1 MFTLGSE
8 LVKTFKDPGQE
19 AVFLQ
24 YGILQYVTRYCYIDQ
39 AMVLG
44 ISLLRFINLFS
55 PGPEFHGHLLLYSPL
70 DHFPLPLW
78 MTIPLV
84 VTAKSLLNLKSF
96 QQRCNSFTTH
106 TKDQEDDEEIND
118 EDGEDFVVVKYM
130 CVTHA

>member
-1 MFTLGSE
+1 
-8 LVKTFKDPGQE
+8 
-19 AVFLQ
+19 
-24 YGILQYVTRYCYIDQ
+24 
-39 AMVLG
+39 
-44 ISLLRFINLFS
+44 
-55 PGPEFHGHLLLYSPL
+55 
-70 DHFPLPLW
+70 